1 MTPGEIRTGLAAA
14 LRTIPRLTVSEFRAP
29 NVTAPHAVI
38 HMPTIEYDATMGRG
52 SDTVTVQLLVYV
64 SRADD
69 PLALKNLDDVIA
81 GHGDRSFKTIVED
94 NDLNGLKDANDQPTA
109 MVRVRRAQ
117 IGSASIADGSEWLA
131 ATFDVDVVVSG
142 LT

>member
-69 PLALKNLDDVIA
+69 PLALQNLDAVIA

-94 NDLNGLKDANDQPTA
+94 TDLSGLTDA